1 MSERAVVIPQCCKQF
16 NTDHIIGKKMARLD
30 SATSLGMERFHL
42 VRLTR
47 LEARKRRHLCPE
59 VSQPDAINI

>member
-16 NTDHIIGKKMARLD
+16 NTDYIIGKKMAIWTALP
-30 SATSLGMERFHL
+30 LGMERFYL

-47 LEARKRRHLCPE
+47 LEARKRHHLCPE
-59 VSQPDAINI
+59 VSQPDTINI